1 MKARMEK
8 YDTAPEV
15 KQRTKRN
22 ERLYSEVQSMNI
34 DYVNIDVNNAVDL
47 SISNGSKSSREDF
60 QKQRELDKILP
71 RKQEISKQTKQE
83 VIPKEERIY
92 DIDEILKLAR
102 ENKLFE
108 ETEKKR
114 LINTEYN
121 ILTKLDVQSLQNDE
135 MNKEE
140 LRSLIDNIYE
150 KEKPIKAKKY
160 PRKVEERLL
169 SDLFDEPIE
178 EKKELEEELRL
189 KEELSQKILD
199 KQEETNAN
207 EVSVSKNEEKED
219 DSKFEE
225 KEKSEDLEDFIEE
238 KEGKGLL
245 IAIIVVTALIILTCG
260 YFVYE
265 YFFGL

>member
-1 MKARMEK
+1 M
-8 YDTAPEV
+8 
-15 KQRTKRN
+15 
-22 ERLYSEVQSMNI
+22 
-34 DYVNIDVNNAVDL
+34 
-47 SISNGSKSSREDF
+47 
-60 QKQRELDKILP
+60 
-71 RKQEISKQTKQE
+71 
-83 VIPKEERIY
+83 
-92 DIDEILKLAR
+92 
-102 ENKLFE
+102 
-108 ETEKKR
+108 
-114 LINTEYN
+114 
-121 ILTKLDVQSLQNDE
+121 TKLDVQSLQNDE

-150 KEKPIKAKKY
+150 KEKPIKTKKY

-260 YFVYE
+260 FFVYE